1 MYVNSNPTPEPIVP
15 PTGGPGLT
23 WPVYNG
29 HYRDD
34 LDLKYLLVDNVTNE
48 IRTDYRQHAYSFFH
62 EYMPYFAGY
71 GITPPNS
78 PIPPCKL
85 VKLLRNNYTAARD
98 FTNFRPTVDIVKY

>member
-1 MYVNSNPTPEPIVP
+1 M
-15 PTGGPGLT
+15 
-23 WPVYNG
+23 YNG

-71 GITPPNS
+71 GITPPNT

-85 VKLLRNNYTAARD
+85 AELIRNTNIVAGD
-98 FTNFRPTVDIVKY
+98 FTNCRVDIVHTNKNALCKCVWILLLLVVCS